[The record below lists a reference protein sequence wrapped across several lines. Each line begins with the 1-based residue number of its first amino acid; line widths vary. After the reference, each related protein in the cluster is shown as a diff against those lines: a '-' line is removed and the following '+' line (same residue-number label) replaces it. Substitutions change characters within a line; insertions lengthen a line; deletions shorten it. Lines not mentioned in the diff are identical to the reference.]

1 MRGYWLLFVLTFA
14 ALDSGLAMAAEVP
27 AEGDLPDDTVI
38 AGATL
43 ADWRTRM
50 KNLNPNDPGAAQ
62 YVPGM
67 VELVGNEQLP
77 WFTRRQAALTMA
89 RMGGP
94 ARAAVPVLGK
104 LLAREDSEITQLWI
118 LKAVSLFGPV
128 AEELAPQLATLVRDS
143 KQKHLL
149 RTAALEALA
158 RIGPQEPVVIPVL
171 LEGLRGQLPAANE
184 QARRELQMTTADVVS
199 LLGPHAAPAL
209 PDLIRLCNS
218 DWDLIRLSA
227 VTTIG
232 SSGPAAEIAIPT
244 LGDVIL
250 FDDADEVRDAAA
262 VSLAKIGGRGLNV
275 FRQLVTDEDF
285 AVRSRVMIGLNSMP
299 SPPIDLLHSM
309 LEDVDPLLRVQAA
322 KKLLPVPEQRKRALE
337 VIYANM
343 KSQNAQV
350 QRLSYT
356 TLRDNLTL
364 WNPADAA
371 FSALLTHNDQQ
382 TRKLAERLVA
392 LRQTE

>member
-1 MRGYWLLFVLTFA
+1 MRGPWLLFVLIFA
-14 ALDSGLAMAAEVP
+14 PLSGRFAPAADIP
-27 AEGDLPDDTVI
+27 AEGDVSDDTVV

-50 KNLNPNDPGAAQ
+50 KNMNPNDPGAAQ

-67 VELVGNEQLP
+67 VELIADEQLP
-77 WFTRRQAALTMA
+77 WFTRRQAALGMA
-89 RMGGP
+89 RMGEP
-94 ARAAVPVLGK
+94 ARAAVPVLGE
-104 LLAREDSEITQLWI
+104 LLAQEDSETTQLWI

-128 AEELAPQLATLVRDS
+128 AEELAPQLANLVRDS
-143 KQKHLL
+143 NQKHLL

-158 RIGPQEPVVIPVL
+158 RIGPQQPVVIPVL

-184 QARRELQMTTADVVS
+184 QAQRELQMTTADVVS

-232 SSGPAAEIAIPT
+232 YSGPAAEIAIPA

-275 FRQLVTDEDF
+275 FRQLVNDDDF
-285 AVRSRVMIGLNSMP
+285 AVRSRVMIGLSSMS
-299 SPPIDLLHSM
+299 SPPVDLLHVV
-309 LEDVDPLLRVQAA
+309 LEDVDPLLRVQSARR
-322 KKLLPVPEQRKRALE
+322 LLPIPGQREKALE
-337 VIYANM
+337 VIY
-343 KSQNAQV
+343 SHLDSSNAQV
-350 QRLSYT
+350 QRLSYA
-356 TLRDNLTL
+356 TLRDNRTL
-364 WNPADAA
+364 WDPADAA
-371 FSALLTHNDQQ
+371 FAALLTHGSLQ
-382 TRKLAERLVA
+382 TQKLAERLQR
-392 LRQTE
+392 LHDGS